1 MATPQ
6 SGQLTLTPTTTTP
19 RSRVLQSPLS
29 DGSIWKRLREA
40 GFDEDSIKRRDKA
53 ALIAYIAK
61 LETEIYEH
69 EHQMG
74 LLLLERKEWLSKYE
88 QTKASAES
96 AELMRKRDKAAH
108 SSALAEARKREE
120 SLKKALGI
128 EKECVANLEK
138 ALHEMRTE
146 CAETKVAAD
155 RKLAESRNM
164 LEDAQKK
171 FTEAEAKLLATES
184 LEAEASRH
192 RSAAERK
199 LHEVEAREDDLRR
212 HILSFKSH
220 CDAKEKEIF
229 LERQS
234 LSERQKTLQ
243 QSQERLLDGQA
254 LLNEREEYIFKKS
267 QELTQLEKELE
278 SSKAKH
284 EEERRALIE
293 ERGCLELNASSLSA
307 REEAVIKREFELNK
321 REENLLIQQQKLASK
336 ESDRMQQVMA
346 NQEAVLRSRKS
357 DFETELEIKCKLVEE
372 EIESKRRAWELREV
386 DLGQRED
393 LILEKEH
400 ELEVLSR
407 TLSEKEK
414 NLTERMNSLDEKE
427 RILHAVEREAEEKK
441 IFLQNEKEEIKYM
454 KLDLQKSSA
463 LLEDRKRQVDHE
475 EEKVISMQSE
485 TNELLILEMRL
496 KEEIDSIRAQKLE
509 LEVQANELKVE
520 KAKFETEWELIDE
533 KKEELRKEAERIT
546 EDRLAIEKFLND
558 ERDFLKLEKNALLS
572 QYKRDMESLSRDRE
586 AFMNKIEHERLE
598 WFSKIHKE
606 REDFLVDIELQKREL
621 ENCIDKRREEIES
634 YLREREQAFEEE
646 KKKELSHIASLRE
659 TVEKEMEQVNLEMQK
674 LDAERRQI
682 NLDRERRDN
691 EWAELNTSIE
701 ELKLQR
707 QKLEKQRELLHADRE
722 EILVHI
728 EQMKKLE
735 DLKVVPDR
743 LTVCEIHEFDPKF
756 SKPKAS
762 AKRALLQHTV
772 VQDGRLDSDNKI
784 NAHEGNGGD
793 MSSRTLDPPSSAP
806 LSWLKRCAETLLEH
820 TQSNKKRKQLKDA
833 VAMPSEEI
841 TEPCALST
849 QQNALEDKHEL
860 IALNKTPGG
869 ARETTVYID
878 KIITIQEVASVE
890 DGRVTEDS
898 KYQQEVVSQEIEK
911 LEDHCDS
918 ISDANRKAKRPAGV
932 RTRAEQVR

>member
-108 SSALAEARKREE
+108 SSTLAEARKREE

-155 RKLAESRNM
+155 SKLAESRNM

-463 LLEDRKRQVDHE
+463 YWKTERDKLIMKRK
-475 EEKVISMQSE
+475 
-485 TNELLILEMRL
+485 
-496 KEEIDSIRAQKLE
+496 RAQKLE